1 MEQFIA
7 ALQQFGQAFTHFTH
21 WDVTSIL
28 IGMVAAS
35 LFEIPIIKN
44 LKRR

>member
-1 MEQFIA
+1 MDQLVLLA
-7 ALQQFGQAFTHFTH
+7 QQFGAAFSHLTH
-21 WDVTSIL
+21 WDITSII

-44 LKRR
+44 LKRH

>member
-1 MEQFIA
+1 MDQFISL
-7 ALQQFGQAFTHFTH
+7 LQQFGVQFTHATH